1 MDVLF
6 RLAQEWPKAR
16 FLQSVDVVRL
26 PNSRDLGPLRHNYGL
41 PCGFYWLNNEE
52 AHLRRFIDD
61 LARRGELA
69 VVRRPVDPRHQ
80 LAAIAKA
87 VQTAGEQAV
96 LFERVEGSALP
107 VVSNLYGSH
116 ERLRRLIGA
125 GEKTFCQRWIELT
138 DACIAGRD
146 VDVLEPAPAST
157 RNEFRTGALS
167 DLPAII
173 YHERDAGPYFTS
185 AIFLAH
191 EPDSGVPNLSFHRS
205 MYVSDAELR
214 VRLGSTHDLARYQA
228 KAEARGRPLE
238 AALLLSCPPEIFLA
252 ACASLPYDASELVMA
267 AKFAGC
273 KTPMR
278 LCETIGVEVPA
289 AVDIVVEG
297 RFLPNV
303 KRPEGP
309 FGEFMGN
316 YVGVGDNHVFEV
328 SHVSYRPD
336 AVFHGLI
343 CGSPEDLRPLEA
355 VTAAR
360 VYRHVSAQM
369 PGIIDV
375 CCRPNVMIS
384 IIKIR
389 KTYEGQGKHAI
400 VAALGSYLDYNKV
413 VIVVDEDV
421 DIYNLDDVMW
431 AYMTRG
437 RADTR
442 AMIIDDVPG
451 FYRDPHKDHWGR
463 LCIDATMPFGREAE
477 FARKTIPGEATIDLR
492 QWLV

>member
-1 MDVLF
+1 MAER
-6 RLAQEWPKAR
+6 RLSAKGRGGPIAEFQKLSAGATKLPAVKRAR
-16 FLQSVDVVRL
+16 NRLYWQSSKEIDM
-26 PNSRDLGPLRHNYGL
+26 
-41 PCGFYWLNNEE
+41 
-52 AHLRRFIDD
+52 RRFIED
-61 LARRGELA
+61 LTRRGELS

-80 LAAIAKA
+80 LAAVTKA

-96 LFERVEGSALP
+96 LFESVEGTKLP

-116 ERLRRLIGA
+116 ERLCRLIGT
-125 GEKTFCQRWIELT
+125 GQKTFCERWIELT
-138 DACIAGRD
+138 DACVAGRD
-146 VDVLEPAPAST
+146 ADVLAQAPASVEA
-157 RNEFRTGALS
+157 EFRDGRLS
-167 DLPAII
+167 DLPAIT

-191 EPDSGVPNLSFHRS
+191 EPDSGVPNLSFHRA
-205 MYVSDAELR
+205 MQVSDQELR
-214 VRLGSTHDLARYQA
+214 IRLGSTHDLARYQA
-228 KAEARGRPLE
+228 KAEARGEALE
-238 AALLLSCPPEIFLA
+238 AVLLLSCPPEIFLA
-252 ACASLPYDASELVMA
+252 ACASLPYEASELVMA
-267 AKFAGC
+267 AKIAGGRIAMRPC
-273 KTPMR
+273 KTID
-278 LCETIGVEVPA
+278 LDVPA
-289 AVDIVVEG
+289 SCDIVVEG
-297 RFLPNV
+297 RILPDV

-316 YVGVGDNHVFEV
+316 YVGVGDNHVFVV

-336 AVFHGLI
+336 AVFHGLV

-360 VYRHVSAQM
+360 VYRHVSSQVR
-369 PGIIDV
+369 GVIDV

-384 IIKIR
+384 IIRIR

-400 VAALGSYLDYNKV
+400 LAALGSHLDYNKV

-421 DIYNLDDVMW
+421 DIYDLDDVMW

-442 AMIIDDVPG
+442 AMILNDIPG

-477 FARKTIPGEATIDLR
+477 FARKRVPGEDAVDLKE
-492 QWLV
+492 WLA

>member
-1 MDVLF
+1 M
-6 RLAQEWPKAR
+6 
-16 FLQSVDVVRL
+16 
-26 PNSRDLGPLRHNYGL
+26 
-41 PCGFYWLNNEE
+41 
-52 AHLRRFIDD
+52 RRFIDD

-69 VVRRPVDPRHQ
+69 TVRRPVAPRHQ
-80 LAAIAKA
+80 LAAVTKA
-87 VQTAGEQAV
+87 VQKAGEQAV
-96 LFERVEGSALP
+96 LFETVEGTDLP

-116 ERLRRLIGA
+116 ERLCRLIGA
-125 GEKTFCQRWIELT
+125 GDKTFCQRWIELT
-138 DACIAGRD
+138 EACIAGRD
-146 VDVLEPAPAST
+146 ADVLEPAPGGVDT
-157 RNEFRTGALS
+157 EFRSGKLS
-167 DLPAII
+167 DLPAIT
-173 YHERDAGPYFTS
+173 YHARDAGPYFTS
-185 AIFLAH
+185 AIFLAR

-205 MYVSDAELR
+205 MYVSDQELR

-228 KAEARGRPLE
+228 KAEARGDALE

-252 ACASLPYDASELVMA
+252 ACASLPYEASELVMA
-267 AKFAGC
+267 AQISGAKVPMRRC
-273 KTPMR
+273 KT
-278 LCETIGVEVPA
+278 IGLDVPA
-289 AVDIVVEG
+289 SVDIVVEG
-297 RFLPNV
+297 RFLANV

-316 YVGVGDNHVFEV
+316 YVEVGDNHVFEV
-328 SHVSYRPD
+328 THVSYRPD
-336 AVFHGLI
+336 AVFHGLV

-360 VYRHVSAQM
+360 VYRHVAAQV
-369 PGIIDV
+369 PGVIDV

-400 VAALGSYLDYNKV
+400 LAALGSYLDYNKV

-442 AMIIDDVPG
+442 AMILNDIPG

-477 FARKTIPGEATIDLR
+477 FARKTIPGEDAIDLR
-492 QWLV
+492 EWLA